1 LRLFAIA
8 AITLGAFVLPAR
20 AQQGSAPPVVGH
32 PPLSPFTGRKVV
44 VLPASYVQ
52 QGDSL
57 GWAAQIEDMNA
68 YLRSFDAE
76 LEFALK
82 DRHLAKVWVMSSKL
96 PAEYK
101 RNSDY
106 MADPFELAGEWLRFP
121 GPAKK
126 VEFLPDPLASQVRS
140 ILSMNERAEYVLY
153 PVEIRF
159 IPSADGKGGLAALR
173 AVVLDPRRNKMDWM
187 GDVYSEPTAK
197 FSPALLASLAEHLAD
212 LFATP

>member
-1 LRLFAIA
+1 VRPLAIA
-8 AITLGAFVLPAR
+8 AIALGALAFHAG
-20 AQQGSAPPVVGH
+20 AQKGTPDPVVGH
-32 PPLSPFTGRKVV
+32 APLSPFTGRKVV
-44 VLPASYVQ
+44 VLPASYVL

-57 GWAAQIEDMNA
+57 GWAAQIQDDSA

-82 DRHLAKVWVMSSKL
+82 DRKLGKVWVMSSKL
-96 PAEYK
+96 PAEYR

-106 MADPFELAGEWLRFP
+106 MADPYQLAGEWLRYP
-121 GPAKK
+121 GPHKQ
-126 VEFLPDPLASQVRS
+126 VEFLPDPLATQVRS

-159 IPSADGKGGLAALR
+159 MPSPVGKGGVAALR
-173 AVVLDPRRNKMDWM
+173 AVLLDPRRNKMDWM
-187 GDVYSEPTAK
+187 GDVYSEPMDQ

-212 LFATP
+212 LFAAP